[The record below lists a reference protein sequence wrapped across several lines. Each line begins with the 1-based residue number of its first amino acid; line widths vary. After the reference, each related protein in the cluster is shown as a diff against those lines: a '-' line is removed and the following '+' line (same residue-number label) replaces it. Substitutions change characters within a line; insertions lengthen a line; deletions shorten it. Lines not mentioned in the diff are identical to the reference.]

1 MPCLMSMRGYNRKSF
16 NNMIFGLKKKLHCVK
31 KFTLYLKTF
40 QNFLKKLVLCKKYL
54 LFKSVHG
61 LDVQPFVL
69 RPLVSLVYIVY
80 FLLKQHFSY
89 TLALQP
95 VQFYYYTLLHTTNE
109 RLSTANSIRVKHEWK
124 KEKSHTLLNLY
135 ILLTCALIT
144 CFALLAYAYIG
155 FATLQKAFLL

>member
-1 MPCLMSMRGYNRKSF
+1 MDLMYSTAFCIETISQSS
-16 NNMIFGLKKKLHCVK
+16 I
-31 KFTLYLKTF
+31 
-40 QNFLKKLVLCKKYL
+40 
-54 LFKSVHG
+54 
-61 LDVQPFVL
+61 
-69 RPLVSLVYIVY
+69 YIAY

-109 RLSTANSIRVKHEWK
+109 RLSTANSIRVKLEWK

-155 FATLQKAFLL
+155 CATLQKAFLL

>member
-1 MPCLMSMRGYNRKSF
+1 M
-16 NNMIFGLKKKLHCVK
+16 
-31 KFTLYLKTF
+31 
-40 QNFLKKLVLCKKYL
+40 LCKKYL

-69 RPLVSLVYIVY
+69 RPLVSLLYIVY

-109 RLSTANSIRVKHEWK
+109 RLSTANSIRVKLEWK

-155 FATLQKAFLL
+155 CATLQKAFLL